1 MSALCFRLRMLSKSR
16 GIWRWYLLWIYFPSE
31 TSYL

>member
-1 MSALCFRLRMLSKSR
+1 MLSKSR